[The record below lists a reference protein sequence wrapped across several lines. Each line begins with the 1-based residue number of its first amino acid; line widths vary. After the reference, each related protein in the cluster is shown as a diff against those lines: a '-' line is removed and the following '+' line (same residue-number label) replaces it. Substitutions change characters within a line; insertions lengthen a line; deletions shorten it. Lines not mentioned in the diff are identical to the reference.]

1 MSKVYEGGII
11 TYLHKV
17 DGPLVHA
24 VIETPAVG
32 VAGRDMKERMLRV
45 RPAARC
51 AGSAASCTASTRR
64 TRRPCAWGVRRALRV
79 LAAAS
84 AAEVGTHRSD
94 GQRFACSGGA
104 TEAELEAFLD
114 GVDAPRGPQSKAED
128 WSLCCS
134 AHQIGNCRMGAT
146 PRDGA
151 VDAHGESW

>member
-1 MSKVYEGGII
+1 VWGYSPPPDATAPDLMSKVYEGGII

-64 TRRPCAWGVRRALRV
+64 TRRPCAWGVRRAAR
-79 LAAAS
+79 A
-84 AAEVGTHRSD
+84 
-94 GQRFACSGGA
+94 GG
-104 TEAELEAFLD
+104 
-114 GVDAPRGPQSKAED
+114 GGRG
-128 WSLCCS
+128 
-134 AHQIGNCRMGAT
+134 
-146 PRDGA
+146 
-151 VDAHGESW
+151 